1 MSDSRLGRPIH
12 ILMVEDN
19 PGDVRLAKEALRDAK
34 VRNDMVVAPDGERAM
49 EILTGAERLPD
60 LVLLDLNLPKR
71 HGREVLAQ
79 MKSDDGLK
87 RIPVVVLTSSQAE
100 EDVLGTYDL
109 HANCYITKPLDLDQF
124 VKVVNSIEDFWLT
137 IVTLPPASPGR

>member
-1 MSDSRLGRPIH
+1 MSDSRFGRPIH

-137 IVTLPPASPGR
+137 IVTLPPTSPAR